1 MDFKTNEGVI
11 EIFKSL
17 NCIGNDNCFFVS
29 FKDTNRE
36 GFKAGALG
44 AVGGALG
51 AAAAFATGVV
61 EGIEGFDGL
70 LINATEKGLGLVPLS
85 VKGVQLMLNADKM
98 EPQLDRFVFIANENI
113 EDISVKN
120 FNVFNKKTQKVHI
133 KLKGGTTIHQLAH
146 VSEKAIP
153 YQETNFAK
161 FMNKYKNG
169 GAPQTE
175 SNSTTQQVNVAPNQ
189 FESTPTQ
196 MNNEQNM
203 KPAEVFV
210 ARENFYANN
219 EGNIFG
225 AFALTEDVLTG
236 LPLDPK
242 NTFMCQG
249 KRVEEWKLM
258 LISTTKKG
266 SVGELEY
273 YSALN
278 KLKEFSIGEK
288 DGYMIIKPLTLDEQ
302 MRIMN

>member
-120 FNVFNKKTQKVHI
+120 FNVFNKKTQKIHI
-133 KLKGGTTIHQLAH
+133 KLKGGTTIHQLVH

-153 YQETNFAK
+153 YQETNFDK

-169 GAPQTE
+169 GAPQIE
-175 SNSTTQQVNVAPNQ
+175 SNSSTQQVNVSSNRV
-189 FESTPTQ
+189 ESTSSQTKNEKNLI
-196 MNNEQNM
+196 NNNQE
-203 KPAEVFV
+203 KEKF
-210 ARENFYANN
+210 AN
-219 EGNIFG
+219 E
-225 AFALTEDVLTG
+225 
-236 LPLDPK
+236 
-242 NTFMCQG
+242 
-249 KRVEEWKLM
+249 
-258 LISTTKKG
+258 
-266 SVGELEY
+266 
-273 YSALN
+273 ALN
-278 KLKEFSIGEK
+278 VLMSNHIISDYNDIGCEY
-288 DGYMIIKPLTLDEQ
+288 GYLYKIEGRGYEGLFKIKKQDKIYYFAVQGDNLQMINLDEQ
-302 MRIMN
+302 HFEAYKQTFLEIHNK